1 MKKHFEPMN
10 VESSNA
16 LKEDFKR
23 VCYEA
28 LKKDREIVIPQF
40 IDGCVAKYINTMTN
54 TTPNDAFWI
63 EEAFENAMAELL
75 QEGLYVMCIYH
86 VPENKPRFF
95 IDICYKVVDLD
106 TVIEEGDQ
114 KVTDEQIGAFKR
126 LTAITARKA
135 KIAAELE
142 SETGDKENDEP
153 AETEGGEGDEA

>member
-10 VESSNA
+10 EESSNA

-28 LKKDREIVIPQF
+28 LKKDEEIAIPQF

-95 IDICYKVVDLD
+95 IDICYKVVDL
-106 TVIEEGDQ
+106 VAIIEVGDA
-114 KVTDEQIGAFKR
+114 KATDEQIGAFKR

-142 SETGDKENDEP
+142 SEAGDKENDEP

>member
-1 MKKHFEPMN
+1 MKKHFDPMT

-28 LKKDREIVIPQF
+28 LKKDEEIVIPQF

-63 EEAFENAMAELL
+63 EEAFENAMTELL

-95 IDICYKVVDLD
+95 IDICYKVVDLEAI
-106 TVIEEGDQ
+106 IEDGEA
-114 KVTDEQIGAFKR
+114 KATDEQSGAFKR

-142 SETGDKENDEP
+142 SE
-153 AETEGGEGDEA
+153 GGEGDEA